1 MRPCSREE
9 GRFSPLR
16 TAAPHSYACLE
27 KDEYCQDGA
36 GERPQSPLQCIQAND
51 SIRTETNKKVV
62 KMKSKRYRKCRCGGL
77 FSPRSIIPLLR
88 PASVPWSQLH
98 INPMFGDAIAAQWV
112 STEIN
117 LS

>member
-62 KMKSKRYRKCRCGGL
+62 KMKSKRYRKKRQLLEERCKSLSGSQKL
-77 FSPRSIIPLLR
+77 TPLLCT
-88 PASVPWSQLH
+88 H
-98 INPMFGDAIAAQWV
+98 
-112 STEIN
+112 
-117 LS
+117 

>member
-62 KMKSKRYRKCRCGGL
+62 KMKSKRYRKVRDTCA
-77 FSPRSIIPLLR
+77 PL
-88 PASVPWSQLH
+88 SWSSA
-98 INPMFGDAIAAQWV
+98 PP
-112 STEIN
+112 
-117 LS
+117 

>member
-62 KMKSKRYRKCRCGGL
+62 KMKSKRYRKSRH
-77 FSPRSIIPLLR
+77 IPLHFMIQRGHVQENKILTSNR
-88 PASVPWSQLH
+88 KRYIDP
-98 INPMFGDAIAAQWV
+98 
-112 STEIN
+112 EE
-117 LS
+117 

>member
-62 KMKSKRYRKCRCGGL
+62 KMKSKRYRKNVRRSSVRSCPQMTDPQCGL
-77 FSPRSIIPLLR
+77 VLR
-88 PASVPWSQLH
+88 
-98 INPMFGDAIAAQWV
+98 
-112 STEIN
+112 
-117 LS
+117 